1 MAVGKG
7 EYVQV
12 LSDSTMPFASKC
24 NETAFMLHT
33 IVGSMIQILL
43 HNKFTYKIA
52 SFANDSKRRL
62 QTIVNRSLVF
72 DTLFEPQ
79 HDTTVLGILH

>member
-12 LSDSTMPFASKC
+12 LSDSTMPLASKC

-33 IVGSMIQILL
+33 IVGSMIWNRAILVVAPIFEGRERMCECILL
-43 HNKFTYKIA
+43 NNHHYQVVI
-52 SFANDSKRRL
+52 RG
-62 QTIVNRSLVF
+62 
-72 DTLFEPQ
+72 LF
-79 HDTTVLGILH
+79 